1 MKTRNLTPLV
11 LETLSDTPVV
21 FIRGPRQSGKTTL
34 VQHLR
39 DAGHEAAYFTFDE
52 AAVLSAAQADPD
64 AFIAG
69 LPERVILDEV
79 QRAPEL
85 FRAIKLSVDRNRAP
99 GRFVLTGSANALVL
113 PGVSESLA
121 GRMGVLTLHPFSQG
135 EREGVKEGFIDA
147 CFAAKFSPANLA
159 SDSDANADDD
169 NATASASSGWPALA
183 RRIAAGGFP
192 EACERMSAT
201 RRAAWFDSYLTTL
214 IERDVRDIANI
225 QGLRDLPRLL
235 KLAATRASGMLN
247 QTNLARDA
255 SLPLTT
261 LQRYWSL
268 LEATF
273 LVQTLPA
280 WSASLGVR
288 LVKAPKVFLNDT
300 GLLCALLGI
309 DAARLQTDGLMTGA
323 LLESFVVQELAR
335 QSAWNATRA
344 DMFHFRTHAQQEVDI
359 VLEDAK
365 GRLVGIEVKKTTSPG
380 AGDFKGLKT
389 LQAATGKKFLR
400 GILLHAGA
408 QSLSFAPE
416 LHAMPVSALWRLN
429 ARSVVS

>member
-1 MKTRNLTPLV
+1 MLQRHITPLV
-11 LETLSDTPVV
+11 LETLRDTPVV

-39 DAGHEAAYFTFDE
+39 DAGHDATYFTFDE

-69 LPERVILDEV
+69 LPERVIIDEV

-85 FRAIKLSVDRNRAP
+85 FRAIKLSVDKNRAP
-99 GRFVLTGSANALVL
+99 GRFMLTGSANALVL

-147 CFAAKFSPANLA
+147 CFTPKFSPATLA
-159 SDSDANADDD
+159 SDADD
-169 NATASASSGWPALA
+169 AAGSSWPALA
-183 RRIAAGGFP
+183 ARITAGGFP

-235 KLAATRASGMLN
+235 KLAGTRASGMLN
-247 QTNLARDA
+247 LTNLARDA

-309 DAARLQTDGLMTGA
+309 DAARLQTDDLMTGA

-344 DMFHFRTHAQQEVDI
+344 AMFHFRTHGQQEVDI

-380 AGDFKGLKT
+380 AGDFKGLKS

-400 GILLHAGA
+400 GILLYAGG
-408 QSLSFAPE
+408 QSLSFGHD

-429 ARSVVS
+429 ATSVVAD

>member
-1 MKTRNLTPLV
+1 MKQRHITPLV
-11 LETLSDTPVV
+11 LETLHDTPVV

-39 DAGHEAAYFTFDE
+39 DAGHDAAYFTFDE

-135 EREGVKEGFIDA
+135 EREGLKEGFIDA
-147 CFAAKFSPANLA
+147 CFATKFSPATPAL
-159 SDSDANADDD
+159 ADDAD
-169 NATASASSGWPALA
+169 TDDDGDGAAGSGWPALA
-183 RRIAAGGFP
+183 ERIAAGGFP

-235 KLAATRASGMLN
+235 KFAATRASGMLN
-247 QTNLARDA
+247 LTNLARDA
-255 SLPLTT
+255 GLSLTT
-261 LQRYWSL
+261 LQRYWAL

-300 GLLCALLGI
+300 GLLCALLDI
-309 DAARLQTDGLMTGA
+309 DAARLKTDDLMTGA
-323 LLESFVVQELAR
+323 LLESFVVQELTR

-344 DMFHFRTHAQQEVDI
+344 GIFHFRTHAQQEVDI

-380 AGDFKGLKT
+380 AGDFKGLKA

-429 ARSVVS
+429 AKNVVS